1 MGKNYY
7 RPDPLSLQIGPAPHL
22 ESLSIWGRPA
32 TLLERWD
39 WFPRQPEGRTNSV
52 ERLSKVELMDVP
64 FLPSSNTFTNL
75 AALMLGHSN
84 AGIKISIDDLFIV
97 ISANPNLERLCFIF
111 PLLHE
116 PVLPVPPL
124 TLPNL
129 KSLMLEGTSGLLG
142 IMESLTASNV
152 EHVGAIVLPD
162 TDDDVYRAF
171 EDFADRS
178 SWPPINHLFLDGPV
192 LTASTAFLKE
202 LPTLVTLTCGGLAL
216 DTVFTTLK
224 GPVDTYGLLPCPDLT
239 SITLVS
245 CQRPQDADM
254 FPSLLHSF
262 VNMRTDKSPLVK
274 AELKSLA
281 IQNTFGII
289 RGEVQRWLRSRLAT
303 LEIDEVLVIL
313 NSVV

>member
-1 MGKNYY
+1 
-7 RPDPLSLQIGPAPHL
+7 
-22 ESLSIWGRPA
+22 
-32 TLLERWD
+32 LLERWD
-39 WFPRQPEGRTNSV
+39 WFPRQLEGRTNAV
-52 ERLSKVELMDVP
+52 EKLSQVDLMDVP

-75 AALMLGHSN
+75 TSLMLGHSN
-84 AGIKISIDDLFIV
+84 AGIKMSIDDLVII

-129 KSLMLEGTSGLLG
+129 KSLTLEGTSGLFE

-152 EHVGAIVLPD
+152 EQVATIVLLD
-162 TDDDVYRAF
+162 GADDVYLAF
-171 EDFADRS
+171 EDFAARS

-192 LTASTAFLKE
+192 LTASIDFLKE
-202 LPTLVTLTCGGLAL
+202 LPALVTLTCGGLAL
-216 DTVFTTLK
+216 DAVFTTLN
-224 GPVDTYGLLPCPDLT
+224 GPMDTYGLLPCPDLT

-254 FPSLLHSF
+254 FPSLLHAF

-281 IQNTFGII
+281 IQNTFGMI